1 MKQRILLDIEIITG
15 GKMPMYALT
24 AKGSKYMDEY
34 AMHAGFPGVVLMENA
49 ARGVSDAVAELIPDR
64 SARIL
69 VLAGHGNNGGD
80 AIAAARWLSQAGYRS
95 IDVHF
100 TGNMEKATEDFKRQ
114 MTILANSQPDVR
126 VSGLR
131 GIERNILSS
140 RYDCIIDGMYGI
152 GLNRVLSEEDIRFVK
167 YINSKS
173 GLKVS
178 VDVPSGLNATSG
190 LIMGEAIRAD
200 VTVTFGSYKTG
211 MFFGAGRECCGDVRV
226 VDIGLVSSG
235 YGNITD
241 KLEVL
246 KRDFLESTI
255 NDALAPRAETG
266 HKGTFGTVGVVIS
279 SNGMLGAGMLA
290 AKAAYRAGCGLVKVF
305 CPAKYVGF
313 FNVSVPE
320 AVAVPYKSDEV
331 LWAFDAFTKE
341 VDVLLIGPGLKEDQT
356 GRLLVKQIL
365 LGKRPA
371 VFDAGALNLISKN
384 LKALRR
390 RNCPCVLTPHLGEMA
405 RLCGEDINIIAR
417 SRIGY
422 AKKFSEKF
430 DLSLVVK
437 SDVSLIVLRDAGEG
451 QKLYLNTVGNS
462 GLATAGSGDVLAGV
476 IASLIAQGN
485 PLDTSLMYGVM
496 LHGKAAENFA
506 TDGDGRRKMMAGDI
520 IDNLF

>member
-1 MKQRILLDIEIITG
+1 
-15 GKMPMYALT
+15 MYALT

-34 AMHAGFPGVVLMENA
+34 AMHAGMPGVVLMENA
-49 ARGVSDAVAELIPDR
+49 ARGVSSVVAELVPDK
-64 SARIL
+64 SAKIL

-80 AIAAARWLSQAGYRS
+80 AVAVARQLAQDGYGS
-95 IDVHF
+95 INVYF
-100 TGNMEKATEDFKRQ
+100 TGNMEKATEEFRLQ
-114 MTILANSQPDVR
+114 MTILANSHPEVR

-140 RYDCIIDGMYGI
+140 KYDCIIDGMYGI
-152 GLNRVLSEEDIRFVK
+152 GINRVLSEADIRFIK

-173 GLKVS
+173 GIKVA

-211 MFFGAGRECCGDVRV
+211 MFFGAGRECCGDVKV
-226 VDIGLVSSG
+226 IDIGLISAG

-246 KRDFLESTI
+246 GRGFLESTM
-255 NDALAPRAETG
+255 NKALSPRVETG

-279 SNGMLGAGMLA
+279 SSGMLGAGMLA

-305 CPAKYVGF
+305 CPAKCAGF

-320 AVAVPYKSDEV
+320 AVAVPYKSDDV
-331 LWAFDAFTKE
+331 LGAFDAFAGT
-341 VDVLLIGPGLKEDQT
+341 VDTLLIGPGLREDQI

-365 LGKRPA
+365 SGKTPA

-384 LKALRR
+384 LKALKR
-390 RNCPCVLTPHLGEMA
+390 RNCPCVITPHLGEMA

-437 SDVSLIVLRDAGEG
+437 SDVSLIVLRDNGEG

-496 LHGKAAENFA
+496 VHGKAAENYA
-506 TDGDGRRKMMAGDI
+506 TDSDGRRKMMAGDI